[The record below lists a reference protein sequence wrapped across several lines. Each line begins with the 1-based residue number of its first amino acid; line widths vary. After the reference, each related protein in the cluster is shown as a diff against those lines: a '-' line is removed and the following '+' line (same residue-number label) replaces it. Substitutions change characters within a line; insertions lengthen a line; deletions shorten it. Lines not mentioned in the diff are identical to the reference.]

1 MIRTV
6 PFALE
11 KRLTE
16 RRGRS
21 VVIANTGDSMTEEQ
35 FEWFIIVGGM
45 CADGLKWI
53 EAMALCRSTM
63 EMPDDIYQ
71 WMIERKKAIQTKKS
85 EMAAELI

>member
-1 MIRTV
+1 MDALAVSLIGMLALTGNTMYVTV
-6 PFALE
+6 E
-11 KRLTE
+11 EMQQRLY
-16 RRGRS
+16 GGL
-21 VVIANTGDSMTEEQ
+21 NPQ
-35 FEWFIIVGGM
+35 VGNNFSKP
-45 CADGLKWI
+45 GLKRV

>member
-6 PFALE
+6 LFALE

-21 VVIANTGDSMTEEQ
+21 VVIANTGDSMTDEQ
-35 FEWFIIVGGM
+35 FEWFMIVGGM

-53 EAMALCRSTM
+53 EAMALCRNTM
-63 EMPDDIYQ
+63 EMPDHIYE
-71 WMIERKKAIQTKKS
+71 WMIERKKAIQTRKS